1 MALENE
7 NFTRQTER
15 DGSSSDFFQRVY
27 TKNRL
32 FKLHLENVYRI
43 LGSKN
48 FRSRHLHLFL
58 SYKYNFAA
66 NFSRIFLRIQPRD
79 IELNKSWDFDAVE
92 SDVEKY
98 SPV

>member
-1 MALENE
+1 MALKNE
-7 NFTRQTER
+7 NFTRQTKREPAS
-15 DGSSSDFFQRVY
+15 GIS
-27 TKNRL
+27 
-32 FKLHLENVYRI
+32 NVYRI

-79 IELNKSWDFDAVE
+79 IELNKSWDFDAVQ
-92 SDVEKY
+92 SDVEKC